1 MRKFALLFCFVF
13 LCLVTFAFAQQG
25 DIMVGGGI
33 LLSPRSN
40 SASVT
45 PPPTEKGGKYI
56 NLSGDLVKFK
66 HRTGF
71 NVETAWRYG
80 QADYADTNETYR
92 PILTDFNALFQPQVT
107 RKIGLDLFAGVGI
120 ASTRFNIPS
129 ATSCGVPES
138 GCTFYTSNNHFME
151 DLGAGV
157 RYYVWH
163 RLDHV
168 FLRPEVHYYHIQN
181 NGAFS
186 SPNVFRVG
194 ASIGYTIGH
203 AD

>member
-1 MRKFALLFCFVF
+1 MRKFALLSCFVF

-71 NVETAWRYG
+71 NVETA
-80 QADYADTNETYR
+80 
-92 PILTDFNALFQPQVT
+92 
-107 RKIGLDLFAGVGI
+107 
-120 ASTRFNIPS
+120 
-129 ATSCGVPES
+129 
-138 GCTFYTSNNHFME
+138 
-151 DLGAGV
+151 
-157 RYYVWH
+157 
-163 RLDHV
+163 
-168 FLRPEVHYYHIQN
+168 
-181 NGAFS
+181 
-186 SPNVFRVG
+186 
-194 ASIGYTIGH
+194 
-203 AD
+203 